1 MVYRLTLVAGLLALP
16 FAAQQTERAPVLIEL
31 FTSEGCS
38 SCPPADQLLEQLD
51 PRAVV
56 LSEHVDY
63 WNHQGW
69 TDPFSSAELTAR
81 QQAYSRRF
89 HIDGPYTPQM
99 VIDGAAE
106 FTGSDGSRAAHEL
119 AAAAERPKTPIR
131 LARTANGI
139 QVNIENA
146 KTAGGVFLALA
157 DESGESSVSAGEN
170 RGRHLHHVAIARSL
184 RKIGKVERGGRFEKQ
199 IALAAK
205 TRAQRVI
212 IFLQETES
220 GPVSGAAILPSE
232 N

>member
-1 MVYRLTLVAGLLALP
+1 MAYRSLLIAALLSLP
-16 FAAQQTERAPVLIEL
+16 VAAQTARTPILIEL

-63 WNHQGW
+63 WNHDGW
-69 TDPFSSAELTAR
+69 ADPFSSADLTAR

-89 HIDGPYTPQM
+89 HTDGPYTPQM
-99 VIDGAAE
+99 IIDGAAQ

-119 AAAAERPKTPIR
+119 AAAAERPKTQIR
-131 LARTANGI
+131 LERTPTGV

-146 KTAGGVFLALA
+146 KTAGGVFLVLA
-157 DESGESSVSAGEN
+157 DNSAESNVAAGEN
-170 RGRHLHHVAIARSL
+170 RGRRLHHVSIARSL
-184 RKIGKVERGGRFEKQ
+184 RKIGKVEQGRGFEKQ

-212 IFLQETES
+212 VFLQENES
-220 GPVSGAAILPSE
+220 GPVSGAALLLPE
-232 N
+232 E